1 MKKGR
6 NRMNLQRSSG
16 KQYDTAFRLSAEK
29 KDLNLTLVLQNGQEL
44 ESYYEERL
52 LPDTF
57 PCAIGNMAAY
67 CSIVIQ
73 SELISRLHACIYRED
88 GAFYLEDMNSTNG
101 TFLNGRRLLPKE
113 RQLLSDGDMVGFANL
128 LYKVEKASIYAIFSI
143 VVLHLKAVT

>member
-1 MKKGR
+1 M
-6 NRMNLQRSSG
+6 
-16 KQYDTAFRLSAEK
+16 
-29 KDLNLTLVLQNGQEL
+29 LQNGQEL

-67 CSIVIQ
+67 CSIVIH

-128 LYKVEKASIYAIFSI
+128 LYKVEKSLYLCYILLSCAAFKSSNLMLAILFLGESR
-143 VVLHLKAVT
+143 